1 MDEPIEN
8 PSEGQTFEALQEAL
22 TKATLKLQDLEGKR
36 ALPIDEEMS
45 FLFQNPGFSELWK
58 RIAIHIQAA
67 EEDDFD
73 GISLGDVEEFL
84 EISMG
89 LSPTDVEARSELGF
103 FLFAVNDETEK
114 ALNVFRE
121 ARNLCLK
128 QLAECTSG
136 MADCLFELGQKEQAR
151 KILEQTLT
159 LCPDSEELRESLELM
174 AETGPVGDD
183 S

>member
-1 MDEPIEN
+1 MDEPIKN
-8 PSEGQTFEALQEAL
+8 PFEGQSFEALSEAL
-22 TKATLKLQDLEGKR
+22 TKATHKLQDLEGKKV
-36 ALPIDEEMS
+36 LPIDEEMS

-58 RIAIHIQAA
+58 RFAIHIQVAD
-67 EEDDFD
+67 EDDFD
-73 GISLGDVEEFL
+73 RISLEDVEDFL

-136 MADCLFELGQKEQAR
+136 MADCLLELGQRDEAR
-151 KILEQTLT
+151 KILKQTLT
-159 LCPDSEELRESLELM
+159 LCQDSEELRESLELM
-174 AETGPVGDD
+174 AETGPIGDD